1 MAHPCWRQLSRHS
14 QEIFRG
20 EDPAVR
26 LPVRKPER
34 VDCRRGRRHEP
45 IPASA
50 SDCQTKGSTM
60 SAPATVANEKPSR
73 RVTLSRSASFWTA
86 AACALLAFAASAAA
100 SPLYRVYEDK
110 FSFGAPTLTLLF
122 TVYIVVL
129 LGTLLLFGS
138 VSDYT
143 GRRLVILAGLALG
156 AAGCGLFLIG
166 QGVELLFAARALQGV
181 AVGLISGAA
190 SAALF
195 DLRPNGGAAAVIS
208 SAAPT
213 GGQALGA
220 IGASV
225 LAQYAPAPTH
235 LVWWLLLGA
244 FITGVVAVLTM
255 PEPGTVR
262 PGVVSSLRPH
272 VSVPHAARGD
282 FATAV
287 PALLGIWAL
296 AGFYLSL
303 GPSLAAQLLHS
314 KNSLWGGIL
323 IFVLTGLAA
332 TASALLATKN
342 PSAVMLGG
350 CLVVI
355 VGVSV
360 TFASI
365 QTGTSAVLFV
375 GTAIAGLGFGPA
387 FMGAYRSTV
396 AAVTSDDRTGLITA
410 IYIVGYLATG
420 IPAVLAGIATS
431 HYGLRKTALV
441 YSVAVAVLAAV
452 AVTRLLARRTAL
464 GRAEH
469 ATRDTDA
476 PPGPGTV
483 PPCAPL
489 RSPPRQVTA

>member
-1 MAHPCWRQLSRHS
+1 
-14 QEIFRG
+14 
-20 EDPAVR
+20 
-26 LPVRKPER
+26 
-34 VDCRRGRRHEP
+34 
-45 IPASA
+45 
-50 SDCQTKGSTM
+50 M
-60 SAPATVANEKPSR
+60 SAPATVAKEKLST
-73 RVTLSRSASFWTA
+73 RVTLSRRASFWAA

-100 SPLYRVYEDK
+100 SPLYRVYEDE
-110 FSFGAPTLTLLF
+110 FGFAAPTLTLLF

-143 GRRLVILAGLALG
+143 GRRLVMLAGLALG
-156 AAGCGLFLIG
+156 AAACGLFLIAH
-166 QGVELLFAARALQGV
+166 GVGLLFAARALQGV

-195 DLRPNGGAAAVIS
+195 DLRPDGGAAPVVS

-244 FITGVVAVLTM
+244 FITGVVAVLAM

-272 VSVPHAARGD
+272 VSVPQAAKGA

-287 PALLGIWAL
+287 PALVGIWAL

-314 KNSLWGGIL
+314 KNVLWGGIL
-323 IFVLTGLAA
+323 IFLLTGLAA
-332 TASALLATKN
+332 AASALLARKN

-355 VGVSV
+355 VGALV
-360 TFASI
+360 TFTSI
-365 QTGTSAVLFV
+365 ATGTSAVLFV

-387 FMGAYRSTV
+387 FMGAYRTTV
-396 AAVTSDDRTGLITA
+396 AAATSDDRTGIITA
-410 IYIVGYLATG
+410 IYIVSYLATG
-420 IPAVLAGIATS
+420 LPAVLAGIATS
-431 HYGLRKTALV
+431 HYGLRNTALV
-441 YSVAVAVLAAV
+441 YSIAGAVLAAG
-452 AVTRLLARRTAL
+452 AVSRLLARQTAP

-469 ATRDTDA
+469 RTRHADA

-489 RSPPRQVTA
+489 RPRPGHAKA